1 MRQKTYRDTLHAC
14 YWGYITQAIINNLA
28 PLLFVIFQTRFAI
41 SLTLIGQLILLNFG
55 VQDVYKRQMA
65 STTTKIA
72 PIPWPINIKGTCKFI
87 CNPSYSNPG
96 SSAKITPPAT
106 TDAICP
112 DTFAPTACISR

>member
-1 MRQKTYRDTLHAC
+1 MGEH
-14 YWGYITQAIINNLA
+14 A
-28 PLLFVIFQTRFAI
+28 PLCSSSYLLA
-41 SLTLIGQLILLNFG
+41 LPLILTNSQ
-55 VQDVYKRQMA
+55 VSRKMA